1 MVRHRCITLYFSR
14 TTRNGTQ
21 ADTEHDDSLRI
32 YKNSENNIRMIY
44 TDRSDESAPYIDI
57 MNVNYQQMMLYLYRL
72 FWLLAMD
79 SDPFHSVQLFIPG
92 YPTVLMPVATIQA
105 NINQLMDLLGSTC
118 IAWPAIGSL
127 NQSAPIR
134 NPQQSSN
141 SSSSENTSSNMS
153 SSTNVSGI

>member
-1 MVRHRCITLYFSR
+1 MARHRCITLYFSR
-14 TTRNGTQ
+14 VTRNGSQ
-21 ADTEHDDSLRI
+21 ANPEHDDSLRI

-44 TDRSDESAPYIDI
+44 TDRSEESAPYIDV

-92 YPTVLMPVATIQA
+92 YPTVLMPVAAIQA

-118 IAWPAIGSL
+118 IAWPAIGSQQ
-127 NQSAPIR
+127 QSAPIR
-134 NPQQSSN
+134 NPQQPTNSGSGEDAGSNVGSSA
-141 SSSSENTSSNMS
+141 
-153 SSTNVSGI
+153 NVGSV